1 MEESEG
7 QMATQD
13 NMTIPLHKP
22 RLKEKLFFLLSGA
35 IVSVP
40 LTLFISQLSDY
51 LLLLMPAIYASILS
65 VAVLAPL
72 IEEFSK
78 AYPLFYR
85 HGETE
90 RSLFVLGF
98 LVGIGFGVVEFIEY
112 VVFFGAPIFLRLPG
126 IFFHA
131 STTSI
136 MAFGI
141 GKKRPTV
148 FYLVAVS
155 LHLVNNLL
163 AVLGPVWYVGG
174 PVVIGLA
181 YFLSWY
187 LYSRT
192 VERMIPF

>member
-1 MEESEG
+1 
-7 QMATQD
+7 MATQD
-13 NMTIPLHKP
+13 SVTIPLHKP
-22 RLKEKLFFLLSGA
+22 KLKEKLFFLLSGA

-40 LTLFISQLSDY
+40 LTLFISQFSDY
-51 LLLLMPAIYASILS
+51 LIASMPSLYANILAVAI
-65 VAVLAPL
+65 LAPL

-78 AYPLFYR
+78 AYPLLYR

-90 RSLFVLGF
+90 RSIFLLGF

-112 VVFFGAPIFLRLPG
+112 VVFFQAPIVLRLPG

-136 MAFGI
+136 IAFGI

-148 FYLVAVS
+148 FYLVAVG

-163 AVLGPVWYVGG
+163 AILGPVWYVGG

-187 LYSRT
+187 MYGRT
-192 VERMIPF
+192 VEHMIPF

>member
-1 MEESEG
+1 
-7 QMATQD
+7 MAAQD
-13 NMTIPLHKP
+13 SVTVPIHRPM
-22 RLKEKLFFLLSGA
+22 LKEKLFFLLSGA

-40 LTLFISQLSDY
+40 LTLFISLLSGY
-51 LLLLMPAIYASILS
+51 LFPSMPLIYATILS

-98 LVGIGFGVVEFIEY
+98 LVGIGFGIIEFIEY
-112 VVFFGAPIFLRLPG
+112 VAFFGEPVILRLPG
-126 IFFHA
+126 ILFHA

-155 LHLVNNLL
+155 LHLLNNLL
-163 AVLGPVWYVGG
+163 AVLGPIWYVGG
-174 PVVIGLA
+174 PVVIGLT

-187 LYSRT
+187 LYNKT
-192 VERMIPF
+192 VERMIPY

>member
-1 MEESEG
+1 MVEFEE

-13 NMTIPLHKP
+13 SMIIPLHKP
-22 RLKEKLFFLLSGA
+22 RLKERLFFVFSGA

-40 LTLFISQLSDY
+40 LTLFISQFSDY
-51 LLLLMPAIYASILS
+51 LIVSMPPLFASII
-65 VAVLAPL
+65 AVVFLAPF

-90 RSLFVLGF
+90 RSLFGLGF
-98 LVGIGFGVVEFIEY
+98 LVGIGFGIAEFIEY
-112 VVFFGAPIFLRLPG
+112 VVFFGAPVILRLPG

-136 MAFGI
+136 VAFGI
-141 GKKRPTV
+141 GKRNPAG
-148 FYLVAVS
+148 FYLVAVT
-155 LHLVNNLL
+155 LHLVDNLL
-163 AVLGPVWYVGG
+163 AILGPIWYIGG
-174 PVVIGLA
+174 TVVIGLA

-187 LYSRT
+187 LYIRT
-192 VERMIPF
+192 FERMIPF

>member
-1 MEESEG
+1 M
-7 QMATQD
+7 
-13 NMTIPLHKP
+13 
-22 RLKEKLFFLLSGA
+22 
-35 IVSVP
+35 
-40 LTLFISQLSDY
+40 
-51 LLLLMPAIYASILS
+51 YASILS

-112 VVFFGAPIFLRLPG
+112 VVFFQAQFVLRLPG

-136 MAFGI
+136 MASGI
-141 GKKRPTV
+141 GKKKTTV

-181 YFLSWY
+181 YFLS
-187 LYSRT
+187 LVR
-192 VERMIPF
+192 V

>member
-1 MEESEG
+1 MV
-7 QMATQD
+7 
-13 NMTIPLHKP
+13 IPLHKP
-22 RLKEKLFFLLSGA
+22 RLKERLFFLFSGA

-40 LTLFISQLSDY
+40 LTLFISQFSDY
-51 LLLLMPAIYASILS
+51 LILSMPPLYASIL
-65 VAVLAPL
+65 AVVFLAPL

-98 LVGIGFGVVEFIEY
+98 LVGIGFGIAEFIEY
-112 VVFFGAPIFLRLPG
+112 VVFFKAPVILRLPG

-136 MAFGI
+136 VAFGI
-141 GKKRPTV
+141 GKRTPAV
-148 FYLVAVS
+148 FYIVAVT

-163 AVLGPVWYVGG
+163 AILGPVWYIGG
-174 PVVIGLA
+174 TVVIGLT

-187 LYSRT
+187 SYTRT
-192 VERMIPF
+192 FERMIPF

>member
-1 MEESEG
+1 
-7 QMATQD
+7 MATQD
-13 NMTIPLHKP
+13 SVTIPFHKP
-22 RLKEKLFFLLSGA
+22 KLKEKLFFLLSGA

-40 LTLFISQLSDY
+40 LTLFISQFSDY
-51 LLLLMPAIYASILS
+51 LIASMSSLYASILA
-65 VAVLAPL
+65 VAILAPL

-78 AYPLFYR
+78 AYPLLYR

-90 RSLFVLGF
+90 RSIFVLGF

-112 VVFFGAPIFLRLPG
+112 VVFFQAPVVLRLPG

-136 MAFGI
+136 IAFGI

-148 FYLVAVS
+148 FYLVAVG

-163 AVLGPVWYVGG
+163 AILGPVWYVGG

-187 LYSRT
+187 IYSRT
-192 VERMIPF
+192 VERRIPF

>member
-1 MEESEG
+1 
-7 QMATQD
+7 MATQD
-13 NMTIPLHKP
+13 SVVIPLHKP
-22 RLKEKLFFLLSGA
+22 RLKERMFFLLSGA

-40 LTLFISQLSDY
+40 LTLFISQFADY
-51 LLLLMPAIYASILS
+51 LFLSMPLMYANILS

-72 IEEFSK
+72 VEEFSK
-78 AYPLFYR
+78 AFPLFYR

-90 RSLFVLGF
+90 RSLFILGF
-98 LVGIGFGVVEFIEY
+98 LVGIGFGIVEFIEY
-112 VVFFGAPIFLRLPG
+112 VVFFKVSILLRLPG

-136 MAFGI
+136 VAFGI
-141 GKKRPTV
+141 AKRNPTV

-174 PVVIGLA
+174 TIAIGLA
-181 YFLSWY
+181 YFLSWF
-187 LYSRT
+187 LYNKT

>member
-1 MEESEG
+1 
-7 QMATQD
+7 MATQD
-13 NMTIPLHKP
+13 SVVIPLHKP
-22 RLKEKLFFLLSGA
+22 RLKERMFFLLSGA

-40 LTLFISQLSDY
+40 LTLFISQFADY
-51 LLLLMPAIYASILS
+51 LFLSMPLMYANILS

-72 IEEFSK
+72 VEEFSK
-78 AYPLFYR
+78 AFPLFYR

-90 RSLFVLGF
+90 RSLFILGF
-98 LVGIGFGVVEFIEY
+98 LVGIGFGIVEFIEY
-112 VVFFGAPIFLRLPG
+112 VVFFKVSILLRLPG

-136 MAFGI
+136 VAFGI
-141 GKKRPTV
+141 AKRNPTV

-163 AVLGPVWYVGG
+163 AILGSVWYVGG
-174 PVVIGLA
+174 TIAIGLA
-181 YFLSWY
+181 YFLSWF
-187 LYSRT
+187 LYNRT

>member
-1 MEESEG
+1 MV
-7 QMATQD
+7 TQD
-13 NMTIPLHKP
+13 SVTIPVHKP
-22 RLKEKLFFLLSGA
+22 KLKEKLFFLLSGA

-40 LTLFISQLSDY
+40 LTLFISQFSDY
-51 LLLLMPAIYASILS
+51 LIASMPSSYANILAVAI
-65 VAVLAPL
+65 LAPL

-78 AYPLFYR
+78 AYPLLYR

-90 RSLFVLGF
+90 RSIFVLGF

-112 VVFFGAPIFLRLPG
+112 VVFFQAPIVLRLPG

-136 MAFGI
+136 VAFGI
-141 GKKRPTV
+141 GKKRPTA
-148 FYLVAVS
+148 FYLVAVG

-163 AVLGPVWYVGG
+163 AILGPVWYVGG

-181 YFLSWY
+181 YFLSWHI
-187 LYSRT
+187 YSRT
-192 VERMIPF
+192 VERTIPY